1 MIARAAENFL
11 NWNTTDISNSVQDV
25 LEGNLREVI
34 GQMEL
39 RKMVNDRQEFASKV
53 QDNVAPDL
61 AKMGLEVIAFTVQ
74 SFSDEGES
82 SITSGLKMLKPLR
95 KMP

>member
-1 MIARAAENFL
+1 MTGVQTCALPIFINVRADAAVKLKIGTTDEMIARAAENFL

-53 QDNVAPDL
+53 
-61 AKMGLEVIAFTVQ
+61 
-74 SFSDEGES
+74 
-82 SITSGLKMLKPLR
+82 
-95 KMP
+95 

>member
-1 MIARAAENFL
+1 MSWKE
-11 NWNTTDISNSVQDV
+11 T
-25 LEGNLREVI
+25 LREVI

-82 SITSGLKMLKPLR
+82 SITSGLKMLKPLK